1 MFRGNILALVS
12 TLAVIA
18 AASPVAEAGAII
30 DNAGPNISARNACG
44 DERGSCFK
52 NGESQC

>member
-1 MFRGNILALVS
+1 MFLGNILALVS